1 MTVVVNGPATAP
13 NARIAIEEEFGW
25 RSVERGAARLW
36 IKGYLNGSGF
46 AGADFAARADGLIA
60 AITAGDAEG
69 VGRLL
74 RLLDGH
80 FALCIAAPGGVL
92 AAVDRVR
99 SIPIAYAREGDGL
112 VIDDQ
117 ASRMRKRLA
126 LGVEDIDRDA
136 ALAFAMSGFT
146 IGPATL
152 YRNIRQL
159 LPGEFLLCGATGEA
173 PSVRR
178 YALYRPWRIESRRR
192 DRLLSELAEVTLG
205 ILEKL
210 ARSAAGRQILAPLSA
225 GLDSRT
231 IVSGL
236 AHIGYRNVHCFSYG
250 HRNNFEAAAAKKI
263 AARLDYPW
271 SFAPFTHHFARAA
284 FASERHRLYH
294 DFADNAAAT
303 PVEHDFLALL
313 RMEGAGW
320 IAEDAIL
327 VNGQTG
333 DYITGSH
340 IPPSLAGPLSGTD
353 GRGREAMLFDA
364 LVAKHY
370 DLWPGLRT
378 EENLDRIRTML
389 WSELEAAGAPFDDPE
404 ASFALY
410 ELSEF
415 QNRQC
420 KYVIAGQRAYEFF
433 GYDWRLPMWDNDYL
447 DFWERTPLSAKVD
460 RNLFREMLEKENWG
474 GVWRGGPAP
483 RYLTPRWIV
492 PLRFAAKIACA
503 PFGKVFWHKVERRM
517 FAYWLDVISNYDVVR
532 YRDVLFAP
540 RDHRN
545 ALSWLTRSY
554 LDHRGLAFDGGLLHV
569 RPAPIG
575 VSGNEADP

>member
-1 MTVVVNGPATAP
+1 MTIVLNGTVAASAP
-13 NARIAIEEEFGW
+13 GRIAIEEEFGW
-25 RSVERGAARLW
+25 RSVARGAAKLW
-36 IKGYLNGSGF
+36 IKGYLNGGGF
-46 AGADFAARADGLIA
+46 AGVEFAVQADGLIA
-60 AITAGDAEG
+60 AISAGDVEG
-69 VGRLL
+69 AGRLL

-80 FALCIAAPGGVL
+80 FALCIAAPDGVL

-99 SIPIAYAREGDGL
+99 SIPLAYAEEGGGL

-117 ASRMRKRLA
+117 ASRMRKRLD
-126 LGVEDIDRDA
+126 LGPEDIDPDA

-146 IGPATL
+146 IGHATL
-152 YRNIRQL
+152 YRKIRQL
-159 LPGEFLLCGATGEA
+159 LPGEFLLCGAPGKT

-178 YALYRPWRIESRRR
+178 YTLYRPWRVESRPRE
-192 DRLLSELAEVTLG
+192 RLLRELAEVTLG

-210 ARSAAGRQILAPLSA
+210 ARSAAGRQILIPLSA
-225 GLDSRT
+225 GMDSRL

-236 AHIGYRNVHCFSYG
+236 AHLGYRNVQCFSYG
-250 HRNNFEAAAAKKI
+250 RPNNFEAAAAKEI

-271 SFAPFTHHFARAA
+271 TFAPFTHRFARAA
-284 FASERHRLYH
+284 FAGDRHLRYH

-320 IAEDAIL
+320 AGEDSIL

-340 IPPSLAGPLSGTD
+340 IPPSLAKPLSTVN
-353 GRGREAMLFDA
+353 RRERDAMLFDA
-364 LVAKHY
+364 LVTKHHG
-370 DLWPGLRT
+370 LWPGLWTRK
-378 EENLDRIRTML
+378 NLGRIRAML
-389 WSELEAAGAPFDDPE
+389 WSELEAADAPFDDPE
-404 ASFALY
+404 ATFALY

-433 GYDWRLPMWDNDYL
+433 GYDWRLPLWDNDYL
-447 DFWERTPLSAKVD
+447 DFWEKAPLSAKVD
-460 RNLFREMLEKENWG
+460 RNLFREMVERENWG
-474 GVWRGGPAP
+474 GVWRGWRAP
-483 RYLTPRWIV
+483 RYLTPRWIA
-492 PLRFAAKIACA
+492 PMRFAVKAGCA
-503 PFGKVFWHKVERRM
+503 PFGRTFWHRIERRV
-517 FAYWLDVISNYDVVR
+517 FAYWMDVLSNYDVVR
-532 YRDVLFAP
+532 YRDVLLAP

-554 LDHRGLAFDGGLLHV
+554 LGRRGLAFDGTLLRV
-569 RPAPIG
+569 
-575 VSGNEADP
+575 

>member
-1 MTVVVNGPATAP
+1 MTMVSNGTVTAAT
-13 NARIAIEEEFGW
+13 ARIAIEEKFGW
-25 RSVERGAARLW
+25 RSVARGAAKLW
-36 IKGYLNGSGF
+36 IKGYLNGGGF
-46 AGADFAARADGLIA
+46 TGSDFAARADGLIA
-60 AITAGDAEG
+60 AIMAGDTEG
-69 VGRLL
+69 IGGLL

-80 FALCIAAPGGVL
+80 FALCIATPAGVL

-99 SIPIAYAREGDGL
+99 SIPLAYAQEGDGV

-117 ASRMRKRLA
+117 ASRMRSRLG
-126 LGVEDIDRDA
+126 LGVEDIDSDA

-146 IGPATL
+146 IGSATL
-152 YRNIRQL
+152 YRSIRQL
-159 LPGEFLLCGATGEA
+159 LPGEFLLCGAAGKA

-178 YALYRPWRIESRRR
+178 YALYRPWRVESGRRE
-192 DRLLSELAEVTLG
+192 RLLSELAEVTLG

-210 ARSAAGRQILAPLSA
+210 VRSADGRQILVPLSA

-236 AHIGYRNVHCFSYG
+236 AHLGYRNVRCFSYG
-250 HRNNFEAAAAKKI
+250 RRDNFEAAAAKDI
-263 AARLDYPW
+263 AAHLKYRW
-271 SFAPFTHHFARAA
+271 AFIPFTHRFAHAA
-284 FASERHRLYH
+284 FAGERHRLYH

-320 IAEDAIL
+320 AEDDPII

-333 DYITGSH
+333 DYITGAH
-340 IPPSLAGPLSGTD
+340 IPPSLAKPLSAANRRKRD
-353 GRGREAMLFDA
+353 VMVFDA

-378 EENLDRIRTML
+378 QKNLDRIRTML
-389 WSELEAAGAPFDDPE
+389 WDELEAAGAPFDDPE
-404 ASFALY
+404 TSFALY
-410 ELSEF
+410 EFSEF

-433 GYDWRLPMWDNDYL
+433 GYDWRLPLWDNDYL
-447 DFWERTPLSAKVD
+447 DFWERAPLSAKVD
-460 RNLFREMLEKENWG
+460 RNLFREMLERENWG
-474 GVWRGGPAP
+474 GVWRGWPAP

-503 PFGKVFWHKVERRM
+503 PFGKTFWHRVERRM
-517 FAYWLDVISNYDVVR
+517 FAYWMDVISNYDIVR
-532 YRDVLFAP
+532 YKDVLFAP

-545 ALSWLTRSY
+545 ALSWLTKSW
-554 LDHRGLAFDGGLLHV
+554 LSHKGLAFDGRLL
-569 RPAPIG
+569 RI
-575 VSGNEADP
+575 